1 MEIQESL
8 RNIRALADGVN
19 PETGEVLT
27 GDAVYQYPSAVRAL
41 HQAIAALE
49 FVEERERN
57 KRTLPA
63 KAGKSWTRA
72 EDQQVC
78 EELRR
83 GIDFQ
88 QIAKTHNRSV
98 GAIVARPVKL
108 GKIGPGTPVDMFD
121 PKVA

>member
-8 RNIRALADGVN
+8 RIIRALADGVN
-19 PETGEVLT
+19 PETGELLT

-49 FVEERERN
+49 FVEERERS

-83 GIDFQ
+83 GVDFQ
-88 QIAKTHNRSV
+88 QIAKTHNRTV
-98 GAIVARPVKL
+98 GAIVARLVKL
-108 GKIGPGTPVDMFD
+108 GKN
-121 PKVA
+121 